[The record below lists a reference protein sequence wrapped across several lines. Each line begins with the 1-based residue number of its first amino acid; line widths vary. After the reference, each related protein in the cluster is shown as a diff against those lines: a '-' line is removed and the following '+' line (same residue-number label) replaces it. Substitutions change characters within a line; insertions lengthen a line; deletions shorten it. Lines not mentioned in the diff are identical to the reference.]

1 MALVSVSAP
10 LGLEPLMSTFVRR
23 TGARALDP
31 TGYLSPS
38 PSPASGDDS
47 TPLGD
52 APATPTVAEASTAVI
67 TASEATGT
75 SSAAPAVSPSVRRSF
90 TPQTALPGVSED
102 TLRNIVEETTGTA

>member
-38 PSPASGDDS
+38 PSPVSFAGSLSVASRSTSHNPFIQASGDDS
-47 TPLGD
+47 TPLG
-52 APATPTVAEASTAVI
+52 E
-67 TASEATGT
+67 
-75 SSAAPAVSPSVRRSF
+75 PSLKHR
-90 TPQTALPGVSED
+90 PP
-102 TLRNIVEETTGTA
+102 